1 MINNLLEIK
10 SLNIRFKLDQETV
23 NAVRDISITL
33 GPGEVLGIVGE
44 SGAGKST
51 VGNAIL
57 NLLDPPGEI
66 VNGKVLFEGQN
77 LVGLDDKAMSIFR
90 GKKIGMIFQDPQTS
104 LNPIMTIGKQLIET
118 IRFIKNIDEK
128 SNRIK

>member
-1 MINNLLEIK
+1 VLNNLLEIK
-10 SLNIRFKLDQETV
+10 NLNIRFILDQETV
-23 NAVRDISITL
+23 NAVRDVSITL
-33 GPGEVLGIVGE
+33 RPGEVLGIVGE

-66 VNGKVLFEGQN
+66 VKGKVLFEGQN

-90 GKKIGMIFQDPQTS
+90 GKK
-104 LNPIMTIGKQLIET
+104 LE
-118 IRFIKNIDEK
+118 
-128 SNRIK
+128 